1 MNKMASILL
10 TIAVQLTITGII
22 FFSFLLDPLI
32 GVWIVGIYFF
42 VIVSFLTYRFF
53 LHEASTEV

>member
-32 GVWIVGIYFF
+32 GVWIVGIYFS
-42 VIVSFLTYRFF
+42 VIVSFFTYRFF
-53 LHEASTEV
+53 LHGASTEV